1 MVDTEQL
8 IIEALQGN
16 SEAFILLI
24 QKDMEKMYKAG
35 WSILGNDEDVADAIQ
50 ETILSA
56 FERLSQIR
64 GKESNIFTAWLMRIM
79 VNKCYDIQ
87 RSKKGLI
94 FMEIVPDAPIVETE
108 YENVEWKEA
117 LSNLEEKYRLIL
129 LLYYVEGFK
138 TRDIGQILEIS
149 EATVRTRLARGRK
162 KLFVLY
168 HEESKETTKRR
179 LI

>member
-1 MVDTEQL
+1 
-8 IIEALQGN
+8 
-16 SEAFILLI
+16 
-24 QKDMEKMYKAG
+24 
-35 WSILGNDEDVADAIQ
+35 
-50 ETILSA
+50 
-56 FERLSQIR
+56 
-64 GKESNIFTAWLMRIM
+64 
-79 VNKCYDIQ
+79 
-87 RSKKGLI
+87 
-94 FMEIVPDAPIVETE
+94 MEIVPDAPIVETE

-138 TRDIGQILEIS
+138 TRDIGQILEIP